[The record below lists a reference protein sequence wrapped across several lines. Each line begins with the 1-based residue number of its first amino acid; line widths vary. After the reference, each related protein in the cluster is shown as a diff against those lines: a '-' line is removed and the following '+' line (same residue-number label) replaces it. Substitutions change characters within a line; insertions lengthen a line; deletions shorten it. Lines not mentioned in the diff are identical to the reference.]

1 MVKHENSQEE
11 MDRTESKESIAGK
24 ISFKKIFSKMNVVLI
39 LVVLVIIFATINSR
53 FLSFQ
58 NFQFILKQSSILL
71 IAAVG
76 GTFIILMGSIDLSVG
91 GVASLTCVASAI
103 FANHHVNYPFAG
115 GIVIIESMIIGM
127 VFGMI
132 NGLILVKGK
141 IPSFLVTLGIG
152 TISGGIALLLTGG
165 FTVPTFTPSFRWLG
179 TGSVL
184 GIPALG
190 LAAAIIYIIG
200 LFISNRTRLG
210 KYVFSIG
217 GGEQATRFSGV
228 SVDKI
233 KLIVFTMAG
242 AFYGLS
248 GSLLA
253 ARIGAGSSKAG
264 EGLVLDVI
272 AAVVMGGTSLTGG
285 VGSPARTILGVLII
299 TVLGNGLNIIGV
311 SPHVQVVI
319 KGIIVIL
326 AVFTTIDRSRVVVMK

>member
-1 MVKHENSQEE
+1 MVKHEKSPEE
-11 MDRTESKESIAGK
+11 MDRIESKESIAGK
-24 ISFKKIFSKMNVVLI
+24 ISFKTIFSKMNVVLI
-39 LVVLVIIFATINSR
+39 LVVLVIIFAAINSR
-53 FLSFQ
+53 FFSFQ
-58 NFQFILKQSSILL
+58 NFQFILKQSAILL

-103 FANHHVNYPFAG
+103 LANYHANYPFAG

-190 LAAAIIYIIG
+190 IAAAIIYFIG

-272 AAVVMGGTSLTGG
+272 AAVVMSGTSLTGG

>member
-1 MVKHENSQEE
+1 
-11 MDRTESKESIAGK
+11 
-24 ISFKKIFSKMNVVLI
+24 
-39 LVVLVIIFATINSR
+39 
-53 FLSFQ
+53 
-58 NFQFILKQSSILL
+58 
-71 IAAVG
+71 
-76 GTFIILMGSIDLSVG
+76 MGI
-91 GVASLTCVASAI
+91 
-103 FANHHVNYPFAG
+103 
-115 GIVIIESMIIGM
+115 
-127 VFGMI
+127 
-132 NGLILVKGK
+132 
-141 IPSFLVTLGIG
+141 
-152 TISGGIALLLTGG
+152 
-165 FTVPTFTPSFRWLG
+165 
-179 TGSVL
+179 
-184 GIPALG
+184 
-190 LAAAIIYIIG
+190 AAAIIYFIG

-272 AAVVMGGTSLTGG
+272 AAVVMSGTSLTGG